1 MKLRTTVKLARE
13 GMTNLRAR
21 SGMGVTAMTIITLAF
36 IIVGFFLQIYLNLD
50 NLGQSL
56 AQRLQ
61 LRVFITEGAPLLQLE
76 GALRRL
82 PGVSGL
88 DVITKEEALQSLKK
102 QLGERAQLL
111 ELVDQNPLPHTF
123 VLQVER
129 AELIPEVAAAA
140 ADLDGVEE
148 VVYGRESLGK
158 LLSLVEAI
166 SWLSLA
172 GSIVIFSATLFIV
185 VNTIRLT
192 VIARKQE
199 IAIRRLVGAT
209 NAFIRAPFLFEGLY
223 MGLTAAAIASLL
235 GDLVYRLV
243 MQEAPQVL
251 PFLPLLP
258 RDIVSPLVTVALFLM
273 GIFLG
278 LFGSSISV
286 RRYLR

>member
-1 MKLRTTVKLARE
+1 MKLRTTVKLAGE

-21 SGMGVTAMTIITLAF
+21 SGLGITAVTIITLAF

-50 NLGQSL
+50 NLSQSL

-61 LRVFITEGAPLLQLE
+61 LRVFVAEGASLLQLE
-76 GALRRL
+76 TGLRRL

-88 DVITKEEALQSLKK
+88 DIITKEEALQSLKK

-111 ELVDQNPLPHTF
+111 ELVGQNPLPNTF

-129 AELIPEVAAAA
+129 AELIPGVAAAA
-140 ADLDGVEE
+140 TGLDGVEE

-158 LLSLVEAI
+158 LLNLVDAI

-172 GSIVIFSATLFIV
+172 GGIVIFSATLFIV

-209 NAFIRAPFLFEGLY
+209 NSFIRAPFLFEGLY
-223 MGLTAAAIASLL
+223 MGLTAACIASLL

-258 RDIVSPLVTVALFLM
+258 RNAVSPLVTVALFLM
-273 GIFLG
+273 GILLG
-278 LFGSSISV
+278 LSGSSISV

>member
-123 VLQVER
+123 VLQVAR

-199 IAIRRLVGAT
+199 IAIRRLVGLT
-209 NAFIRAPFLFEGLY
+209 PLF
-223 MGLTAAAIASLL
+223 ALL
-235 GDLVYRLV
+235 
-243 MQEAPQVL
+243 
-251 PFLPLLP
+251 F
-258 RDIVSPLVTVALFLM
+258 
-273 GIFLG
+273 
-278 LFGSSISV
+278 SSKGCIWG
-286 RRYLR
+286 